1 MEETS
6 VKEPEQIQYK
16 ETISITFTIPIDTHA
31 GITQA
36 GVDILLYDI
45 ADDIEANVLGEKFA
59 RRMAS
64 LGVTADVNRHS
75 VL

>member
-1 MEETS
+1 
-6 VKEPEQIQYK
+6 VKEPEQIHYK
-16 ETISITFTIPIDTHA
+16 ETISITFTIPIDRHA

-45 ADDIEANVLGEKFA
+45 ADDIEENVLGGKFA
-59 RRMAS
+59 ERLAG
-64 LGVTADVNRHS
+64 LGVMVDVNRHN